1 MQDFASIF
9 FVTAIAFLLAGF
21 VKGMIGMGLPTVAIG
36 LLSVVMLPS
45 QAAALLVFPTLVT
58 NIWQLAAGSNL
69 IPLTR
74 RLWAML
80 ATSALATFAASGLLT
95 GTSGRAAFA
104 LGLAL
109 MCYAISGLAK
119 VQFSTPAWTEPW
131 LSPVIGATTGLIA
144 GATGVMALPAV
155 AYFQAIGLNKEDMI
169 QALGLSF
176 TASMLALAAGLARE
190 GAFHGP
196 VAGASLLALAPASA
210 GMLVGQWL
218 RLRIRPEVFRL
229 CFFLGLLGLGAHLV
243 LRALV

>member
-1 MQDFASIF
+1 MHDFASIF
-9 FVTAIAFLLAGF
+9 VVTAIAFLLAGF

-58 NIWQLAAGSNL
+58 NIWQLATGSNL
-69 IPLTR
+69 IPLMR
-74 RLWAML
+74 RLRVML
-80 ATSALATFAASGLLT
+80 ATSALVTFVASGLLT
-95 GTSGRAAFA
+95 GTSGRAVVA
-104 LGLAL
+104 LGVAL
-109 MCYAISGLAK
+109 ICYAILGLAK
-119 VQFSTPAWTEPW
+119 VRISTPAWTEPW
-131 LSPVIGATTGLIA
+131 LSPVIGATTGLVA

-190 GAFHGP
+190 GAFHGAM
-196 VAGASLLALAPASA
+196 AGASLLALAPASA

-218 RLRIRPEVFRL
+218 RLRVRPDVFRL
-229 CFFLGLLGLGAHLV
+229 CFFLGLLGLGAHLL
-243 LRALV
+243 LRTLI